1 MHNHGKRW
9 TEPDI
14 NSLYNIIK
22 NKTIIT
28 DTLCENVF
36 GRNKNAVRIKLLKTL
51 YDIKK
56 NGGDVTNGL
65 SILGLSVAEFDYNLN
80 KNSPVIIT
88 ENKKE
93 SKTAEKFEYIKNQ
106 FEMLNKKIDLLTEL
120 LKKNELNN

>member
-65 SILGLSVAEFDYNLN
+65 SILGLSIINL
-80 KNSPVIIT
+80 
-88 ENKKE
+88 
-93 SKTAEKFEYIKNQ
+93 
-106 FEMLNKKIDLLTEL
+106 
-120 LKKNELNN
+120 